1 MAIYLVS
8 ILLNY
13 ALAYS
18 YLKRPIRWA
27 LFGVFLPVFSQV
39 FLVIAIW
46 NARVGKKIDTAAD
59 WSPPDVEESSTLR
72 PSRRPASEA
81 VEPEVRGWFNVDVV
95 GESNYVDNIRKIAR
109 GKTESFSNATL
120 VLEPSNRYDKNAV
133 RVDISGLTVGYIS
146 KDEALNYHPL
156 LKLLNSS
163 GTNMTFPSRMYW
175 DGEEVGSVSLQIDE
189 PEFVVVVNANNLP
202 ANAVRWPYGGRVQVT
217 KESDHASAIGK
228 ILDLAY
234 VEGRCAAF
242 LELRCEEE
250 VPGKQVVS
258 VYFSDEKVGE
268 LSSQMGKKFWPG
280 LVGVCSSGK
289 PLVVSAQVVGNSLV
303 AEIVLLMKAP
313 VELTNAE
320 IAALKG

>member
-1 MAIYLVS
+1 MVIYLVS

-27 LFGVFLPVFSQV
+27 LFGVFLPVFSQI
-39 FLVIAIW
+39 FLLIAIW
-46 NARVGKKIDTAAD
+46 NARVGKKIDSAAD
-59 WSPPDVEESSTLR
+59 WSPPDAGGSASSSVISSDVVESQG
-72 PSRRPASEA
+72 
-81 VEPEVRGWFNVDVV
+81 RGWYNVDVV

-146 KDEALNYHPL
+146 KDEAPSYHPL
-156 LKLLNSS
+156 LKFLNST
-163 GTNMTFPSRMYW
+163 GTIMTFPSRMYW
-175 DGEEVGSVSLQIDE
+175 DGEEVGSVSLQLDE
-189 PEFVVVVNANNLP
+189 PEFVVVVNTNNLP
-202 ANAVRWPYGGRVQVT
+202 ANAVRWPKGGRVQVT
-217 KESDHASAIGK
+217 KESDHSSTIGK

-258 VYFSDEKVGE
+258 VYFSEEKVGE
-268 LSSQMGKKFWPG
+268 LSAQMGKKFWPG

-313 VELTNAE
+313 VELTNVE

>member
-1 MAIYLVS
+1 MIIYLVS

-27 LFGVFLPVFSQV
+27 LFGAFLPVISQV
-39 FLVIAIW
+39 FLVIALW
-46 NARVGKKIDTAAD
+46 NARVSKKIDAAAD
-59 WSPPDVEESSTLR
+59 WSPPDVGETALSSVTSSDVVESQG
-72 PSRRPASEA
+72 
-81 VEPEVRGWFNVDVV
+81 RGWYSVDVV

-109 GKTESFSNATL
+109 GRTESFANATL
-120 VLEPSNRYDKNAV
+120 VLEPDNRYDKNAV

-156 LKLLNSS
+156 LKFLNSS
-163 GTNMTFPSRMYW
+163 GTKMTFPSRMYW

-189 PEFVVVVNANNLP
+189 PEFVVVVNANSLP
-202 ANAVRWPYGGRVQVT
+202 ANSVRWPYGGRVQVT
-217 KESDHASAIGK
+217 KESEHTHAIGK
-228 ILDLAY
+228 ILEMAY

-250 VPGKQVVS
+250 VAGKQVVS
-258 VYFSDEKVGE
+258 VYFSEEKVGE

-280 LVGVCSSGK
+280 LVGVCSSDK
-289 PLVVSAQVVGNSLV
+289 PLLVSAQVVGNSLV

-320 IAALKG
+320 IAALKRN

>member
-1 MAIYLVS
+1 M
-8 ILLNY
+8 
-13 ALAYS
+13 
-18 YLKRPIRWA
+18 
-27 LFGVFLPVFSQV
+27 
-39 FLVIAIW
+39 
-46 NARVGKKIDTAAD
+46 GKKIDTAAD
-59 WSPPDVEESSTLR
+59 WSPPD
-72 PSRRPASEA
+72 A
-81 VEPEVRGWFNVDVV
+81 VETVSSSDVVQAELRGWYNVDVV

-156 LKLLNSS
+156 LKFLNSS